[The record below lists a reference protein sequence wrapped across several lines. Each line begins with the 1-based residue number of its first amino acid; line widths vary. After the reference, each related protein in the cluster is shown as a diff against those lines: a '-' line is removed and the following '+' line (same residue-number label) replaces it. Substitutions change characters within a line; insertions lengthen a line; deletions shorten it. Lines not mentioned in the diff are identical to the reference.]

1 MRTPDALFH
10 CHNLGSVVVL
20 PWEPMD
26 NNVKPIVHLITE
38 KATPQQVREMAT
50 FYTAHIKV
58 AVDIERGVL
67 AGGGEW
73 HADCEAVLRARGSKQ
88 ENIWGAGYKPSS
100 REVDFYSLINIRPRQ
115 NNPDQ
120 DILSAEI
127 RQKVEKIIRE
137 RLES

>member
-1 MRTPDALFH
+1 MKNDLRPTIHRIA
-10 CHNLGSVVVL
+10 
-20 PWEPMD
+20 
-26 NNVKPIVHLITE
+26 E
-38 KATPQQVREMAT
+38 KATPQQVREMAA
-50 FYTAHIKV
+50 FYTEHIKV
-58 AVDIERGVL
+58 AVDVERGVL

-73 HADCEAVLRARGSKQ
+73 HADCEQALLEHGSKQ
-88 ENIWGAGYKPSS
+88 ENIWGAGYKPGT

-137 RLES
+137 RLAP

>member
-1 MRTPDALFH
+1 ME
-10 CHNLGSVVVL
+10 HNLRPS
-20 PWEPMD
+20 
-26 NNVKPIVHLITE
+26 IHLITE
-38 KATPQQVREMAT
+38 KATPQQLNEMGA

-58 AVDIERGVL
+58 AVDIERGIL

-73 HADCEAVLRARGSKQ
+73 HADCEEVLREQGSTQ

-115 NNPDQ
+115 HNPDQ

-127 RQKVEKIIRE
+127 REKVEQVVRE

>member
-1 MRTPDALFH
+1 MEQHA
-10 CHNLGSVVVL
+10 
-20 PWEPMD
+20 
-26 NNVKPIVHLITE
+26 KPLIHVITD
-38 KATPQQVREMAT
+38 KATPEQVREMAV

-58 AVDIERGVL
+58 AVDIERRIL

-73 HADCEAVLRARGSKQ
+73 HSDCEEVLRKRGSTQ

-100 REVDFYSLINIRPRQ
+100 REVDFYSLVNIRPRQ

-120 DILSAEI
+120 AILSTEV
-127 RQKVEKIIRE
+127 RQKVEAIIRA

>member
-1 MRTPDALFH
+1 MEN
-10 CHNLGSVVVL
+10 NLR
-20 PWEPMD
+20 PT
-26 NNVKPIVHLITE
+26 IHLITE
-38 KATPQQVREMAT
+38 KATPQQVQEMAAL
-50 FYTAHIKV
+50 YAGHIKV

-73 HADCEAVLRARGSKQ
+73 HADCEQVLLEQGSTQ

-137 RLES
+137 RLAS